1 MFVTT
6 DEKNQRDAL
15 TWGEGVSSLVLD
27 ERFEEERVFGTV
39 AEDGFI
45 EPSEAQLQAALG
57 AVSGGMGEA
66 YREKKNVFSIAAVNT
81 NHVFSVRGGVACEG

>member
-45 EPSEAQLQAALG
+45 EPSEAQLKAALG
-57 AVSGGMGEA
+57 AMSGGMGEA
-66 YREKKNVFSIAAVNT
+66 YREKKNCREWAFPTALPATGHFSRT
-81 NHVFSVRGGVACEG
+81 GRWQ